1 MTNEQ
6 LQYIFIAAFLLF
18 LALFFFVETCIEH
31 YNPPIGHTTGVVIV
45 VGIGISAA
53 VYGLAQKYSEDQQWL
68 DDLEFDD
75 DLFFYFVLPLII
87 FPSGYNMRRKKFFSN
102 IGTIMKFGF
111 LGTIICFAVY
121 TALCYGASEAD
132 LLTKP
137 NPDGPGTVKV
147 DFQIYEILSVCSLL
161 CSSDVI
167 AAISMVSYKEQPKLF
182 SIIYGEG
189 VFNDIVSIIL
199 FNTV

>member
-1 MTNEQ
+1 
-6 LQYIFIAAFLLF
+6 
-18 LALFFFVETCIEH
+18 
-31 YNPPIGHTTGVVIV
+31 
-45 VGIGISAA
+45 
-53 VYGLAQKYSEDQQWL
+53 
-68 DDLEFDD
+68 
-75 DLFFYFVLPLII
+75 
-87 FPSGYNMRRKKFFSN
+87 MRRKKIFAN

-111 LGTIICFAVY
+111 LGTIICFTVY
-121 TALCYGASEAD
+121 SLLCAGVLQAG

-137 NPDGPGTVKV
+137 DGKGGQVPIDMGA
-147 DFQIYEILSVCSLL
+147 FEILGICSLL